1 MPHEFEV
8 TVDSSMMKA
17 AWHAWFFR
25 GQRIWTL
32 LIAAGLVL
40 VSAYF
45 DSRSGGLGTIS
56 IIGLTVLGLAVLIF
70 VSSYMVGLRRSL
82 SKLDM
87 ITDGRAAYR
96 LTDETIEAR
105 SSLGSFSLAWT
116 AIAEL
121 RRYRALVLLGFRGA
135 MYSIVPA
142 SQIPEA
148 SLALANKTD
157 AGNGSY
163 GICRVIDASRSPS
176 PDPSRSSSRLP
187 LDSVWESDITMPDS
201 RTEEA
206 FLYVAEGRTNA
217 MVKTFRP

>member
-32 LIAAGLVL
+32 LVAAGLVL

-56 IIGLTVLGLAVLIF
+56 IIGLTVLGLAALIF
-70 VSSYMVGLRRSL
+70 VTSYMIGLRRSL

-105 SSLGSFSLAWT
+105 SSLGSVSLAWT

-121 RRYRALVLLGFRGA
+121 RRYRDLVLLGFQGA

-142 SQIPEA
+142 SQIPDA
-148 SLALANKTD
+148 SLAFMVERCRAAGAKITD
-157 AGNGSY
+157 
-163 GICRVIDASRSPS
+163 R
-176 PDPSRSSSRLP
+176 
-187 LDSVWESDITMPDS
+187 
-201 RTEEA
+201 
-206 FLYVAEGRTNA
+206 
-217 MVKTFRP
+217 

>member
-32 LIAAGLVL
+32 LIAAGFVL
-40 VSAYF
+40 VGAYF
-45 DSRSGGLGTIS
+45 DSRWRGLSTIS
-56 IIGLTVLGLAVLIF
+56 IIGLTVLGLAALIF
-70 VSSYMVGLRRSL
+70 FTSYMVGLRRSL

-105 SSLGSFSLAWT
+105 SSLGSVSLAWT

-121 RRYRALVLLGFRGA
+121 RRYRGLVLLGFRGA

-148 SLALANKTD
+148 SLAFMVERCRAAGAQITD
-157 AGNGSY
+157 
-163 GICRVIDASRSPS
+163 
-176 PDPSRSSSRLP
+176 L
-187 LDSVWESDITMPDS
+187 
-201 RTEEA
+201 
-206 FLYVAEGRTNA
+206 
-217 MVKTFRP
+217 

>member
-17 AWHAWFFR
+17 AWDVWFFR

-32 LIAAGLVL
+32 LVAAGLVL
-40 VSAYF
+40 VGAYF
-45 DSRSGGLGTIS
+45 DSRSGGLSTIA
-56 IIGLTVLGLAVLIF
+56 IIGLTVLGLAALIF
-70 VSSYMVGLRRSL
+70 VTSYMVGLRRSL

-87 ITDGRAAYR
+87 ITDGKAAYR

-105 SSLGSFSLAWT
+105 SSLGSVSLAWT

-121 RRYRALVLLGFRGA
+121 RRYRGLDLLGFRGA

-148 SLALANKTD
+148 SLAFMIERCRAAGAQITD
-157 AGNGSY
+157 
-163 GICRVIDASRSPS
+163 
-176 PDPSRSSSRLP
+176 L
-187 LDSVWESDITMPDS
+187 
-201 RTEEA
+201 
-206 FLYVAEGRTNA
+206 
-217 MVKTFRP
+217 

>member
-1 MPHEFEV
+1 MQATARRLSVVSATSCARRRLIRDVRPTNQVTDMPHEFEV

-32 LIAAGLVL
+32 VVAAGLIL

-45 DSRSGGLGTIS
+45 DSRSAGLGTTS

-70 VSSYMVGLRRSL
+70 VSSYLVGLRRSL

-105 SSLGSFSLAWT
+105 SSLGSVSLAWT

-121 RRYRALVLLGFRGA
+121 RRHRDLVLLGFRGA

-148 SLALANKTD
+148 SLTFMVERCRSAGAQITD
-157 AGNGSY
+157 
-163 GICRVIDASRSPS
+163 
-176 PDPSRSSSRLP
+176 L
-187 LDSVWESDITMPDS
+187 
-201 RTEEA
+201 
-206 FLYVAEGRTNA
+206 
-217 MVKTFRP
+217 